1 MSAQRSKKEQAYL
14 YDLYVAPHWSER
26 FAELADEHLQLPKKG
41 RVLYVGSG
49 TGGHALALAERHA
62 PELSFVCL
70 DESAERTELAQAKAV
85 ALKLDARVE
94 FRLSQL
100 ETLNFEDEA
109 FDFVIGDASLVAPER
124 LPEIAAEMARV
135 ARSKAT
141 IALILTTASSFGE
154 FFSIYWE
161 ALTNTG
167 LEAHAAKVES
177 LINELPTTSDVETLL
192 ARAGLVK
199 IQSWTQRED
208 FEFETGES
216 FTTAPLLTDFLF
228 TSWFEFLS
236 EVEQAQVTGEV
247 ERLINEERQGGEW
260 ALSIKATLASGRK
273 AKQIL
278 LTSKS

>member
-1 MSAQRSKKEQAYL
+1 MSAHRSEKEQAYL
-14 YDLYVAPHWSER
+14 YDLYVAPDWSER
-26 FAELADEHLQLPKKG
+26 FAGLVDEHLQLPKKG

-49 TGGHALALAERHA
+49 TGGHALALAEQSA
-62 PELSFVCL
+62 PELSFVCV
-70 DESAERTELAQAKAV
+70 DESAERKELAQAKTAV
-85 ALKLDARVE
+85 LKLDARVE
-94 FRLSQL
+94 FQLSQL
-100 ETLNFEDEA
+100 EILNFEDEV
-109 FDFVIGDASLVAPER
+109 FDFVISDVSLVAPER

-141 IALILTTASSFGE
+141 LALNLTTASSFGE

-177 LINELPTTSDVETLL
+177 LVNELPTTSDVETLL
-192 ARAGLVK
+192 AHAGLNK

-216 FTTAPLLTDFLF
+216 FTIAPLVTDFLF
-228 TSWFEFLS
+228 TRWFEFLS
-236 EVEQAQVTGEV
+236 DAEQAQVTGEV
-247 ERLINEERQGGEW
+247 ERLINEERQGSEW

-273 AKQIL
+273 AG
-278 LTSKS
+278 